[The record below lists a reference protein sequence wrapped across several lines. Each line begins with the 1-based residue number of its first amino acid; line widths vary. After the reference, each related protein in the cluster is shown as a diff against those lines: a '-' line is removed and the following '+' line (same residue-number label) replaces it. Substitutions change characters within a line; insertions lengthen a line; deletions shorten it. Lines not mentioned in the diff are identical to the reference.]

1 MGNNGSFMEKV
12 YVYLPVLMCHSKM
25 DYGNRVTMRN
35 IRLGYFIEQASNVA
49 CCCVRSFQLVP
60 STQRHQYTQCPWFS
74 QTVRQRKPKQPQVIK
89 VKTSE
94 MLQVAYRV

>member
-35 IRLGYFIEQASNVA
+35 IRVGYFVEQASNG
-49 CCCVRSFQLVP
+49 CCTKRVHWRRLRLP
-60 STQRHQYTQCPWFS
+60 SPNS
-74 QTVRQRKPKQPQVIK
+74 
-89 VKTSE
+89 
-94 MLQVAYRV
+94 